1 MLFKRNAWLFFLFAL
16 LMVSACVTSKLTPSE
31 RQSNQANKIISK
43 SQKKENNLKKRDER
57 KSQKR
62 HWKNQS
68 KQYKLAIKR
77 NEKRLKLEKGKK
89 GKEANDFF

>member
-1 MLFKRNAWLFFLFAL
+1 MLFKRNAWIFFLFAL
-16 LMVSACVTSKLTPSE
+16 LIESACVTSKLTPSE
-31 RQSNQANKIISK
+31 RQSKQANKIISK
-43 SQKKENNLKKRDER
+43 SQKKENNLKKREER
-57 KSQKR
+57 KSKKR

>member
-31 RQSNQANKIISK
+31 RQSKHANKIISK
-43 SQKKENNLKKRDER
+43 SQKKEINLKKRDER

>member
-1 MLFKRNAWLFFLFAL
+1 MLFKRNAWIFFLFAL
-16 LMVSACVTSKLTPSE
+16 LMSSACVTSKLTPAE
-31 RQSNQANKIISK
+31 KQSKHANKIISK
-43 SQKKENNLKKRDER
+43 SQKKENKLKKRETR

-77 NEKRLKLEKGKK
+77 NEKRLKLEKAKK